1 MSIANRKPVCDC
13 LIVDSVGGE
22 RLSPLSS
29 ARRASTTTTMRPDE
43 RLVLLSFRIL
53 WISNR
58 KNVTVPLGKQQ
69 GRHGASAANSGSNSY
84 GWALSQNAVYKTCSS
99 EEG

>member
-53 WISNR
+53 WISN
-58 KNVTVPLGKQQ
+58 TPEALLGFGNLPIAQ
-69 GRHGASAANSGSNSY
+69 
-84 GWALSQNAVYKTCSS
+84 
-99 EEG
+99 